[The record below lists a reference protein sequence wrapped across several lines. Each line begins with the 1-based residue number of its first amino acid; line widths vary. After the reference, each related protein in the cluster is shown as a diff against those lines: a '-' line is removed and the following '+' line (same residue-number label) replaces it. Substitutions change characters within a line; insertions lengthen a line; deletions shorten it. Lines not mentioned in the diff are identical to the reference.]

1 MRVRGADGVG
11 IHVLADDADGHTPF
25 LLVHGLASNARL
37 WDGVRGA
44 LARHGRPAAA
54 VDLRGHGLSDKPDDG
69 YDFATVVADLVAVLD
84 HLGWDEAVIAGQS
97 WGGNVVL
104 ELAARH
110 PERVVSVVAVDGGW
124 IRLSDIG
131 PWEVVSER
139 LAPPNTT
146 GTPLVEVEAYMRRV
160 HPGWTDEAIAGALA
174 CFEVRED
181 GTVAPWL
188 SRDHH
193 LEILRRMYDHDP
205 TRLFPQIRTPV
216 VLVPCENASPRAERK
231 NDAVAEAERL
241 LPTSRTVWFNASHDV
256 HAERPDDVASILIEE
271 ADRR

>member
-1 MRVRGADGVG
+1 MRVRGANGVG
-11 IHVLADDADGHTPF
+11 IHVLADDGDGVPF

-44 LARHGRPAAA
+44 LARDGRPVAA

-84 HLGWDEAVIAGQS
+84 DLGWNEAVIAGQS

-110 PERVVSVVAVDGGW
+110 PGRAVSVAAVDGGW
-124 IRLSDIG
+124 IRLSDMG
-131 PWEVVSER
+131 SWEMVGER

-146 GTPLVEVEAYMRRV
+146 GTPLAQIESFMRRA

-188 SRDHH
+188 SRERH
-193 LEILRRMYDHDP
+193 LMILRHLYDHDP
-205 TRLFPQIRTPV
+205 TQVFPQIRTPV
-216 VLVPCENASPRAERK
+216 VLVPCENDSMRSESKQR
-231 NDAVAEAERL
+231 AVAEAERL
-241 LPTSRTVWFNASHDV
+241 LATSRTVWFDASHDV
-256 HAERPDDVASILIEE
+256 HAECPDEIALILTEE